1 MLRLLLLMQLIVTE
15 MQLMQRLSN
24 YYTDELGT
32 LP

>member
-1 MLRLLLLMQLIVTE
+1 VLRLLLLMQLIVTE